1 MKTATGILTL
11 VAAALVLTPLA
22 GFAQGRGG
30 AAGAGQ
36 HQAPAGME
44 RGQSDF
50 DRDWARGRS
59 RAEDP
64 AYDRDRD
71 RTQDRTH
78 VPDFAKLS
86 DQDIY
91 GSELMT
97 DRERN
102 VYRKKLEK
110 ADNAKER
117 AKIEAR
123 HEKTMQ
129 VRAEKQ
135 GVDIAPPGKGI
146 YGGAMM
152 TVEERNAYRE
162 ELRLVGQDPEKRTKF
177 MADHK
182 EKMQLRAKAQ
192 GLTLGEEAEEAE

>member
-1 MKTATGILTL
+1 MRTVTGILTL

-30 AAGAGQ
+30 AGGAGQ

-50 DRDWARGRS
+50 DHDWARDRS
-59 RAEDP
+59 RTEDP
-64 AYDRDRD
+64 AYDRD

-97 DRERN
+97 DKERN
-102 VYRKKLEK
+102 VYRKKLEN

-123 HEKTMQ
+123 HEQNMQ

-162 ELRLVGQDPEKRTKF
+162 ELRLVGQDREKQTKF

-192 GLTLGEEAEEAE
+192 GLTLGEETEEAE